1 MTKSRQLDHDDLELI
16 LRRPIPEDGV
26 AVNELVEQCKPLDEN
41 SVYCNLLQCSHF
53 SETSA
58 VAELDGDVGG
68 FVSGY
73 IMPGQE
79 DTLFVWQVAVA
90 PEARGLSLAKKM
102 VLDILRRPG
111 ASRVRNIQTTITPD
125 NKASHGVF
133 NSIAALCS
141 TPVDQT
147 LAVRQEKSILTVSRS
162 PKFSCTASDP
172 VQAFQPDAVTGERRL
187 IRI

>member
-16 LRRPIPEDGV
+16 LRRPMPEDGV

-90 PEARGLSLAKKM
+90 PDARGLSLAKQM
-102 VLDILRRPG
+102 ILDILRRPA
-111 ASRVRNIQTTITPD
+111 ASRVRNLQTTITPD

-133 NSIAALCS
+133 NSIARVLNAE
-141 TPVDQT
+141 VDKDVLFDKEEHFDGNQ
-147 LAVRQEKSILTVSRS
+147 KSEVLWNIGPFKRS
-162 PKFSCTASDP
+162 GLMPSLVNA
-172 VQAFQPDAVTGERRL
+172 A
-187 IRI
+187 

>member
-16 LRRPIPEDGV
+16 LRRPMPEDGV

-90 PEARGLSLAKKM
+90 PDARGLSLAKQM
-102 VLDILRRPG
+102 ILDILRRPA
-111 ASRVRNIQTTITPD
+111 ASRVRNLQTTITPD

-133 NSIAALCS
+133 NSIARVLNAE
-141 TPVDQT
+141 VDRDVLFDKEEHFDGNQ
-147 LAVRQEKSILTVSRS
+147 KSEVLWNIGPFKRSGLMPSLVS
-162 PKFSCTASDP
+162 A
-172 VQAFQPDAVTGERRL
+172 A
-187 IRI
+187 

>member
-133 NSIAALCS
+133 NSIARVLNAE
-141 TPVDQT
+141 VDRDVVFDKEEHFDGQ
-147 LAVRQEKSILTVSRS
+147 QKSEVLWNIGPFKRSSLMPSLVS
-162 PKFSCTASDP
+162 A
-172 VQAFQPDAVTGERRL
+172 A
-187 IRI
+187 